1 MNHQFSHRI
10 IQRFTLAFLTL
21 ACLTTPALFAQES
34 EPTPI
39 TLGVQTSI
47 HSEIL
52 GEDRSILIYTP
63 DDYEHSSITYPVI
76 YLLDGD
82 GHLLHTAGITRF
94 LSRNGKMPE
103 AILVGIPNTDR
114 TRDLTPAQTTPDER
128 FPTAGGADTFLSF
141 LADELVPYIE
151 TNYRTA
157 PYRILVGH
165 SFGGLFSVNA
175 LIKNPELFQAH
186 ISISPSMWWDNK
198 GMLPQVESFLKE
210 NKKTRAFYY
219 MTLGNEGG
227 AMLAGTWG
235 LAGIFEEHAPLGLK
249 WHFEL
254 MKEETHGSIPLR
266 SIYDGLEMLYDGWSI
281 DNLFSTV
288 MHDGI
293 EGVDKHYASLSTR
306 FGYDIQTP
314 EAIVNEAGYALLGE
328 DRIDRALQVFERNV
342 TNFPNSPNVYDSLGD
357 ALKAKGEMEKAKE
370 NYTRACEMGEAANH
384 PNTAVY
390 CKNAEG
396 VN

>member
-1 MNHQFSHRI
+1 MNRRLLYTISTSFILMLLHTS
-10 IQRFTLAFLTL
+10 T
-21 ACLTTPALFAQES
+21 LFAQVG

-39 TLGVQTSI
+39 TLGMRTSI
-47 HSEIL
+47 QSEIM
-52 GEDRSILIYTP
+52 GEDRPILIYTP
-63 DDYEHSSITYPVI
+63 DGYEHSSEAYPVI

-94 LSRNGKMPE
+94 LAQNGKMPE

-114 TRDLTPAQTTPDER
+114 TRDLTPAITTPDER

-141 LADELVPYIE
+141 LGDELVPYVE
-151 TNYRTA
+151 SNYRTA

-175 LIKNPELFQAH
+175 LIKKPELFQAH

-210 NKKTRAFYY
+210 NKKTRSFYY

-266 SIYDGLEMLYDGWSI
+266 SIYNGLEMMYDGWSI
-281 DNLFSTV
+281 ENLFSTV

-293 EGVDKHYASLSTR
+293 EGVDNHFEQLSMR

-314 EAIVNEAGYALLGE
+314 EAIINQAGYILLGE
-328 DRIDRALQVFERNV
+328 ERFDRAIQVLERNV
-342 TNFPNSPNVYDSLGD
+342 TNFPDSPNVYDSLGD
-357 ALKAKGEMEKAKE
+357 ALKAKGETVKAKE
-370 NYTRACEMGEAANH
+370 SYSRACEMGTAANH

-390 CKNAEG
+390 CRNAAE
-396 VN
+396 